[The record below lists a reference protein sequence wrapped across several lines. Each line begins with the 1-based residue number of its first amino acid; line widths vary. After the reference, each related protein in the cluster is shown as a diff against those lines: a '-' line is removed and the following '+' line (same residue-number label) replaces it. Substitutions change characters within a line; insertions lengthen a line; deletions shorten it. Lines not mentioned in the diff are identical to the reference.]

1 MSLDDLLNPPTS
13 EAVRAE
19 ISTELAALGVS
30 DVGFEE
36 TSTARRLLDVDAQ
49 AQARQRELSSHVARS
64 TSTSLILGIPA
75 DEGRDAWIEL
85 LARGRQLS
93 RDPAT
98 KATHR
103 CVLTNSATGINRV
116 IQPRSLRARAGGID
130 FLNLDAGTLP
140 VGTSIDMRFEAQL
153 PGTQGNVSPGRIVQ
167 LVTTL
172 AGVTINNP
180 AISGQGSSILVAA
193 RDLETNESLLDR
205 CDNRWDGIASGTA
218 RGAMFQRVDEAFRF
232 AQAVKTVTK
241 WAFDDE
247 NPNGPGSAD
256 LYLANAA
263 GGATVGEIAIVD
275 PYCQARWRGGAGPLR
290 TLSAVPV
297 PITYNATLKTT
308 NSNAIAKAADAD
320 AYYTS
325 ILEIGGKVIRNQ
337 MIEFLMQIDGMVDV
351 SIDLQNIQ
359 LQKYEVAILTGSHA
373 LA

>member
-1 MSLDDLLNPPTS
+1 MSLNELLDPPTT
-13 EAVRAE
+13 EEVRAE
-19 ISTELAALGVS
+19 IAAELASLGVS
-30 DVGFEE
+30 DVGFGKE
-36 TSTARRLLDVDAQ
+36 STQRRLLDVDAQ
-49 AQARQRELSSHVARS
+49 AQARQRELSSFVARS

-75 DEGRDAWIEL
+75 DEGLDDWVDL
-85 LARGRQLS
+85 LARGRRLS

-98 KATHR
+98 KAIHR
-103 CVLTNSATGINRV
+103 CVLTNSPSGINRV
-116 IQPRSLRARAGGID
+116 IQPRSLRARAGAVD
-130 FLNLDAGTLP
+130 FINLDAGTLP
-140 VGTSIDMRFEAQL
+140 AGTSIEMRFEAQTN
-153 PGTQGNVSPGRIVQ
+153 GTAGNVSPGRIVQ

-180 AISGQGSSILVAA
+180 AISGQGSSILVPA
-193 RDLETNESLLDR
+193 RDRETNESLIER
-205 CDNRWDGIASGTA
+205 CANRWDGIASGTA

-263 GGATVGEIAIVD
+263 GGATAGEIAIVD

-297 PITYNATLKTT
+297 PIAYSATLHTT
-308 NSNAIAKAADAD
+308 NGDALAKAADAD

-325 ILEIGGKVIRNQ
+325 ILAIGGTVVRNQ
-337 MIEFLMQIDGMVDV
+337 LIEFLMQIDGMVDV

-359 LQKYEVAILTGSHA
+359 LQQYEVAILTGSHV
-373 LA
+373 LG